1 MVRRREDPLGGGVE
15 AFGAPDTKT
24 KTSLQPISS
33 KDSQSGGP
41 GARQG
46 IPRCPR
52 SPSSEASP
60 RAARK
65 DAGATC
71 GEWPPCEGSSRAAL
85 RLHRA
90 GYLPA
95 QREKLSENAPF
106 VSLRVPGRS
115 GGQAGR

>member
-1 MVRRREDPLGGGVE
+1 MKPSVRRTQRPK
-15 AFGAPDTKT
+15 PPSSR
-24 KTSLQPISS
+24 SLRRTRKAVVAAARPR
-33 KDSQSGGP
+33 GP